1 MAKYRLKLGV
11 RIFIGVLILFLVI
24 VAIESLLR
32 SRRIGQLHITITRP
46 DSLLFVDTTE
56 VRRLLTNNG
65 KDDIHKASFR
75 QLNVKTLENRIKS
88 NVFIDKCELARDLA
102 GNLWVKIQQARPIA
116 RFMRQGKPDFY
127 VDSVGKFLPT
137 SDRYTARV
145 MLITREN
152 DDRLPDF
159 KEDDYNLLLLIK
171 KIHRS
176 KAFWRPLI
184 SHIHITAKR
193 EIIIYPHL
201 GCNIIEFGRCFD
213 IDSKLKRL
221 KIFYSEVLPRKGW
234 TKYKRV
240 SLKFNGQLV
249 CE

>member
-1 MAKYRLKLGV
+1 MARYRLKRGV
-11 RIFIGVLILFLVI
+11 KIFIGIVVLFLVI

-32 SRRIGQLHITITRP
+32 NRRIGHLHISITRP

-65 KDDIHKASFR
+65 KDDIHKASFY
-75 QLNVKTLENRIKS
+75 QLNVKTLENRIRS
-88 NVFIDKCELARDLA
+88 NVFVDKCELARDLA

-127 VDSVGKFLPT
+127 VDSVGKLLPT

-145 MLITREN
+145 LLITREK
-152 DDRLPDF
+152 DTRLPDF
-159 KEDDYNLLLLIK
+159 KEDDYNLLLLLK
-171 KIHRS
+171 KIHRDR
-176 KAFWRPLI
+176 KFWRPII
-184 SHIHITAKR
+184 SHIHITEKR
-193 EIIIYPHL
+193 ELIIYPLL
-201 GCNIIEFGRCFD
+201 GCSQIEFGRCYD
-213 IDSKLKRL
+213 IDDKLKRL
-221 KIFYSEVLPRKGW
+221 KIFYNEVIPRKGW

-240 SLKFNGQLV
+240 SLKFNGQVV